1 MERIEKPLVSRKQAR
16 VEFTYEMDPP
26 QEVLKVQDIDISV
39 GEGTERKTLLPDVS
53 FEVRRGEK
61 WGIIGDNGI
70 GKSTL
75 LKILQNKLPH
85 QGKVRWTSNVKISY
99 FEQESTNL
107 HPTKSVMQEIHDRV
121 PSWTDLEVRNL
132 LG

>member
-1 MERIEKPLVSRKQAR
+1 M
-16 VEFTYEMDPP
+16 EFTYEMDPP

-99 FEQESTNL
+99 FEQESTNCT
-107 HPTKSVMQEIHDRV
+107 PQNR
-121 PSWTDLEVRNL
+121 
-132 LG
+132 